1 MKIKLR
7 VICHDHTSPLFN
19 DLVLSLKSAE
29 ELVKT
34 MGPIWDIDTRLTSFE
49 VLDGHWFAP
58 GTRFTMDEWYTRN
71 M

>member
-19 DLVLSLKSAE
+19 DLVLSLQSAE

-34 MGPIWDIDTRLTSFE
+34 MGPIWDIDTGLTCFE
-49 VLDGHWFAP
+49 VLKSDWFAV
-58 GTRFTMDEWYTRN
+58 GTWFTLDEWYTRN